1 MRHIIWVPICCLRN
15 QHLCQREDVKRRSSR
30 PCWAFL
36 LLSVLHFWQTWA
48 VFNRSKK
55 AVRQL
60 GNYCNCKC
68 RHSRVFFGPILDDR
82 LKGKFLKLSSV
93 FTFVSVC
100 LSVCVCVCVCAC
112 LIFTQFD
119 LAKGIADGFSWT
131 LNLAFLYIRQLSC
144 HLLFHFIICRFWH
157 G

>member
-68 RHSRVFFGPILDDR
+68 RHSRVFLDR
-82 LKGKFLKLSSV
+82 SLMIGWRENSWNYPQYSLS
-93 FTFVSVC
+93 C
-100 LSVCVCVCVCAC
+100 LSVYLCVCVCVCAC